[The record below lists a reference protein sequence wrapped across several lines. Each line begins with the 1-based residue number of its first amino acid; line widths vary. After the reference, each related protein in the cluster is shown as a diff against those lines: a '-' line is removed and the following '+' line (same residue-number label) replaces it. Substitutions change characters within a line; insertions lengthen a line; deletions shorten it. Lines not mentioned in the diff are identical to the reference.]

1 MARIFITLKPQERDA
16 LRTLAEREFRDPRAQ
31 AALIIR
37 EALEKRGLLPA
48 EPAPAELVAHAQPEP
63 QAREVTA

>member
-1 MARIFITLKPQERDA
+1 MSRIFITLNPQELDA

-37 EALEKRGLLPA
+37 VELEKRRLLPA
-48 EPAPAELVAHAQPEP
+48 DPALAVLAPDKPKPCEATHAG
-63 QAREVTA
+63 